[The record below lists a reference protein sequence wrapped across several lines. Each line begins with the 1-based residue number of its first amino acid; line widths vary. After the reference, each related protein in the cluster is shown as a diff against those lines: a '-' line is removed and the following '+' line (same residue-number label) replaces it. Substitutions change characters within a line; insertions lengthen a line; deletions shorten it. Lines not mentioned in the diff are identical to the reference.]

1 MAGNATVNQ
10 ILIEKTETTI
20 KIKWVSDSIIDYIW
34 YSTDNGTHWSG
45 IDVPDDSQGQYT
57 ISGLLADTTYNIKT
71 RARKRDTQQTTDSVA
86 LSVTTYDYPYATSM
100 PDFVIGSE
108 VSLNIFNPLKR
119 QVTVTLLGADNS
131 EISSVI
137 TTGTTVQGFND
148 SSSVN
153 ALYAS
158 IPSAKSGSYKVKVIY
173 GTNIDIKTGGAY
185 RVNENVCAPEIGSLS
200 YSDTNSTTIALTGN
214 NQDIVQN
221 KSLVAYSAS
230 GLFAKKSATIVSCT
244 VSVNGTSHNLT
255 ISGSGATGGSW
266 IVDSASNI
274 PAIFTLT
281 DSRGLSVQKSIILNM
296 LKYSE
301 PTAILSLKRHE
312 NFDSAT
318 DLKADADYSSING
331 NNQITIA
338 YSATKE
344 GDVSPSVSGTL
355 QDNVTSVITLDNAYA
370 WTVDVMLSD
379 SLGGSGTITAIISK
393 GMPLVFFDKLKSSVG
408 INCFPANDNS
418 LEINGK
424 TIYDLIYPVG
434 SIYTSTS
441 SSNPAI
447 LFGGTWTQ
455 LGSSPYYTFE
465 RTS

>member
-10 ILIEKTETTI
+10 ILIEKTETTV

-34 YSTDNGTHWSG
+34 YSTDNGTNWSG

-71 RARKRDTQQTTDSVA
+71 RVRKKDTQQTTDSVA

-137 TTGTTVQGFND
+137 TTNTTVQGFND

-153 ALYAS
+153 ALYSS
-158 IPSAKSGSYKVKVIY
+158 IPSAKSGSYKVKVVY
-173 GTNIDIKTGGAY
+173 GTNIDIKTGRTY
-185 RVNENVCAPEIGSLS
+185 RVNENVCAPAIGSVS
-200 YSDTNSTTIALTGN
+200 YSDTNSTIIALTGN

-230 GLFAKKSATIVSCT
+230 GLSAKKSASIVSCT
-244 VSVNGTSHNLT
+244 VSINGTSHNLT
-255 ISGSGATGGSW
+255 VSGTGATGGSW
-266 IVDSASNI
+266 AVDSASSI
-274 PAIFTLT
+274 PAIFTVT
-281 DSRGLSVQKSIILNM
+281 DSRGLSVQKSVTLNM
-296 LKYSE
+296 LKYAE
-301 PTAILSLKRHE
+301 PTAIITLQRHE
-312 NFDSAT
+312 NIDSAT
-318 DLKADADYSSING
+318 DLKADAEYSSING

-344 GDVSPSVSGTL
+344 GDVAPSVSGTL
-355 QDNVTSVITLDNAYA
+355 QDNVTSVIMLDNAYS
-370 WTVDVMLSD
+370 WTIDVTLSD
-379 SLGGSGTITAIISK
+379 SLGGSASISATVSK
-393 GMPLVFFDKLKSSVG
+393 GMPLVFFDRLKSSVG
-408 INCFPANDNS
+408 INCFPANNNS

-441 SSNPAI
+441 SSNPEI

-455 LGSSPYYTFE
+455 RGTSPYYTFE

>member
-10 ILIEKTETTI
+10 ILIEKTETTV

-34 YSTDNGTHWSG
+34 YSTDNGTNWSG

-71 RARKRDTQQTTDSVA
+71 RVRKKYTQQTTDSVA
-86 LSVTTYDYPYATSM
+86 LSVTTYNYPYATSM

-158 IPSAKSGSYKVKVIY
+158 IPSAKNGSYKVKVIH
-173 GTNIDIKTGGAY
+173 GTNIDIKTGGVY
-185 RVNENVCAPEIGSLS
+185 RVNENICTPEIGFLS

-230 GLFAKKSATIVSCT
+230 GLSAKKSATIVSCT
-244 VSVNGTSHNLT
+244 VSVNGISHNLT

-266 IVDSASNI
+266 IVDSASDI
-274 PAIFTLT
+274 PAIFTVT
-281 DSRGLSVQKSIILNM
+281 DSRGLSVQKSITLNV

-301 PTAILSLKRHE
+301 PTAILTLKRHE

-355 QDNVTSVITLDNAYA
+355 QDNVTSVITLDNDYA
-370 WTVDVMLSD
+370 WTVDVTLSD
-379 SLGGSGTITAIISK
+379 SLGGSATITAIVLK
-393 GMPLVFFDKLKSSVG
+393 GMPLVFFDRLKSSVG
-408 INCFPANDNS
+408 INCFPANNNS

-424 TIYDLIYPVG
+424 TLFDLIYPVG
-434 SIYTSTS
+434 SVYTSTS
-441 SSNPAI
+441 SSNPAT

-455 LGSSPYYTFE
+455 RGTSPYYTFE